1 LRIVYTVGHSNR
13 GLEELINLLKRYGIR
28 VIIDIRRFPTSR
40 KYPHFNR
47 ENLSRSL
54 EGVGIKYFWLGN
66 ELGGFR
72 EGGYEKYMA
81 SNEWLRGYEH
91 LLKLLEEF
99 KDTNIALMCS
109 ERLWFKCHRRFI
121 SDALVRDG
129 FKVIHIIDAERVYVH
144 KLRSP

>member
-1 LRIVYTVGHSNR
+1 
-13 GLEELINLLKRYGIR
+13 LEELINLLKRYGIR

-81 SNEWLRGYEH
+81 NNEWLRGYKH
-91 LLKLLEEF
+91 LLKILEEF
-99 KDTNIALMCS
+99 KDTNVALMCS
-109 ERLWFKCHRRFI
+109 ERLWFRCHRRFI
-121 SDALVRDG
+121 SDTLVRDG
-129 FKVIHIIDAERVYVH
+129 FKVVHIIDAERTYVH